1 MKKRKLSWSD
11 VKKVVEFKTFL
22 LVVFFSII
30 GMLCIALAFTPM
42 PKTVQDIFSAIGIT
56 FLTSATVS
64 VVMEIFMRTDIVD
77 FMSER
82 MLSVMPAEIK
92 GNTGVSIFKRDRS
105 KVNFQDFLLAAV
117 DYAKIIGVSANDILA
132 PTNIIKLKEVLNSR
146 PMFYVQVLLLSP
158 WSITANI
165 RSQACVYR
173 TRLESISKTWA
184 VIKDVLHLRGGLLE
198 PDKQRVELRL
208 YNDIPTLS
216 MVIDARQALIAPF
229 MAISQGGASPY
240 FIALDS
246 SLNSSVYPVYKAN
259 FDAIWDR
266 AERVDS
272 MDDLES
278 VFKKQLEHD
287 SKLMASIP
295 TDYNDWL
302 LSLEKA

>member
-30 GMLCIALAFTPM
+30 GMLCIALSFTPM
-42 PKTVQDIFSAIGIT
+42 PKTVQNIFSAVGIT

-64 VVMEIFMRTDIVD
+64 IVMEIFMRTDIVD

-92 GNTGVSIFKRDRS
+92 GNTGVSCFKRDRS

-132 PTNIIKLKEVLNSR
+132 PTNIIKLKEVLNSC
-146 PMFYVQVLLLSP
+146 PTFYVQVLLLSP

-184 VIKDVLHLRGGLLE
+184 VIKDVLHLKGGLSE
-198 PDKQRVELRL
+198 PDKKRVELRL

-240 FIALDS
+240 FIAMDS
-246 SLNSSVYPVYKAN
+246 SLTSSVYSVYKAN

-266 AERVDS
+266 AEQVDS
-272 MDDLES
+272 MDELEG
-278 VFKKQLEHD
+278 VFKKQLECD
-287 SKLMASIP
+287 ANLMASIP
-295 TDYNDWL
+295 IDYNDWI
-302 LSLEKA
+302 LSLERA